1 MNIVTISDQPSI
13 PPILVF
19 EIVSEIGNE
28 QIDGK
33 LNIVFCLSSLFAITT
48 ILLWLLYLNIIFII
62 LILLSLCYIYVTS
75 INRPF
80 YYLFVCFV
88 FLFLFHSF

>member
-1 MNIVTISDQPSI
+1 MFLLMNIVTISDQPSI

-19 EIVSEIGNE
+19 QIVSEIGNE

-48 ILLWLLYLNIIFII
+48 ILSWLL
-62 LILLSLCYIYVTS
+62 
-75 INRPF
+75 
-80 YYLFVCFV
+80 
-88 FLFLFHSF
+88 

>member
-19 EIVSEIGNE
+19 QIVSEIGNE

-33 LNIVFCLSSLFAITT
+33 LNNVFCLFK
-48 ILLWLLYLNIIFII
+48 FIV
-62 LILLSLCYIYVTS
+62 CYYNDFIMVIVTKY
-75 INRPF
+75 NF
-80 YYLFVCFV
+80 YYFDTIIIMLYM
-88 FLFLFHSF
+88 LRR

>member
-1 MNIVTISDQPSI
+1 MFLLMNIVTISDQPSI

-19 EIVSEIGNE
+19 QIVSEIGNE

-48 ILLWLLYLNIIFII
+48 ILLWLL
-62 LILLSLCYIYVTS
+62 
-75 INRPF
+75 
-80 YYLFVCFV
+80 
-88 FLFLFHSF
+88 